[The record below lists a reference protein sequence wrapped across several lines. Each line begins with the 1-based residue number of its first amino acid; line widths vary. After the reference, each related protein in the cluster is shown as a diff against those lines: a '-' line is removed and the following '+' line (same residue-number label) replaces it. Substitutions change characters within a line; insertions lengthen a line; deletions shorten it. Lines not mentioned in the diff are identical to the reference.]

1 MKPHEKLVRCYK
13 MTFSCDQIIYVGVEM
28 GQIGVG
34 NIEWSVSSD
43 KIEKNIIREY
53 RE

>member
-1 MKPHEKLVRCYK
+1 

-34 NIEWSVSSD
+34 NIEWPVSSD
-43 KIEKNIIREY
+43 KTEKNIISLNNRNNQHLTTEA
-53 RE
+53 